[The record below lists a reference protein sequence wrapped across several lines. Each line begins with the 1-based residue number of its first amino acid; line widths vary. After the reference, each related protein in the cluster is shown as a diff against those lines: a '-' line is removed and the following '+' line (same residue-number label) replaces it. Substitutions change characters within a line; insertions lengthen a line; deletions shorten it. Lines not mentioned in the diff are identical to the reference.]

1 MSGEITSLESRLR
14 HLRCSLVHVDATLR
28 LFAPDAD
35 PEEIR
40 AKKPYRRTKLFG
52 AGKLNRLI
60 LGALRRGE
68 RPMTTAEVVDSIVA
82 ELGYGE
88 DAAAGMRNRV
98 RASLQYLWR
107 MSGTVVRQGS
117 GRARRWGWRKG
128 LDQTNQMNLIPTTG
142 VHQRQAAR
150 DLEMIALLRAKIANW
165 LGLNSRPTIKH
176 STKIVNETARER
188 ERLSRIVKDTNSL
201 VEESRRALEQV

>member
-1 MSGEITSLESRLR
+1 MTDLTLNANKYALAAIRERRAELSGEITSLESRLR

-60 LGALRRGE
+60 LGALRRGA
-68 RPMTTAEVVDSIVA
+68 RPMTTAEVVDSIIA

-88 DAAAGMRNRV
+88 DAKAGMRNRV
-98 RASLQYLWR
+98 RANLQYLSR
-107 MSGTVVRQGS
+107 VRGSVVKAGE
-117 GRARRWGWRKG
+117 RAGATWG
-128 LDQTNQMNLIPTTG
+128 L
-142 VHQRQAAR
+142 A
-150 DLEMIALLRAKIANW
+150 
-165 LGLNSRPTIKH
+165 
-176 STKIVNETARER
+176 
-188 ERLSRIVKDTNSL
+188 
-201 VEESRRALEQV
+201 